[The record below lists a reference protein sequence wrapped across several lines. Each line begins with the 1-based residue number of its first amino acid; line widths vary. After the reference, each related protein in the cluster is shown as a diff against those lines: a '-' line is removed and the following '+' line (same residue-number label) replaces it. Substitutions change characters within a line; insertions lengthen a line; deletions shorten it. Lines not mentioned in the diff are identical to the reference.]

1 MKSKIKWIIIGIV
14 ILVAIVALVLFIV
27 NRMSYSYTVE
37 EVKEFN
43 YNILTKNERYGVI
56 NKNGE
61 VVVEPIYDTVQIP
74 NPSKPVFICMSDYNT
89 ETKEYKTT
97 VLNDQKEILFSEYE
111 SVQAIPAEAT
121 LDGVPYEKS
130 VLQYKQD
137 GKYGLINLEGK
148 VITKPIYEQISSIN
162 YKEGT
167 LLVKQDGKFGAINM
181 KGKVVIKPE
190 YDSITSDNYFN
201 TETKNEYTGFIVSK
215 VTDEGYRYGYINY
228 NGKVILNTEYN
239 EIDRIIEMEDGKDA
253 YLVAYKNGQAGLLKN
268 NKNIINHE
276 YESIKYNSL
285 NDLFIVQR
293 NSKQGVID
301 KEGKNILNIE
311 YDNILFGGMYIDA
324 QKDGIINVFDLQGN
338 KIENT
343 DIISKMK
350 TDNENYFITV
360 DRNDTYRIVDKDEN
374 VIIDNNYSY
383 IEHISGEYFIVAKDG
398 KNGIIDL
405 TGKSLVDLKYS
416 SIYEIQGTN
425 LLQAEIN
432 NNKTVSLINSDMEI
446 IKTMDNA
453 IVEKKDNYII
463 MYSEDEFTYYDFDGN
478 EKSAKDL
485 FPNNKLFAKRINDK
499 WGFVDV
505 EGNLKV
511 QNEYEMLTD
520 FNEYGYAGIKQD
532 GKWGVINQE
541 GEIITK
547 PIYEL
552 DWYYPTFIGKY
563 YRLNIWTSESQYS
576 DEIE

>member
-14 ILVAIVALVLFIV
+14 ILIAIVALVVFIV

-511 QNEYEMLTD
+511 QNEYEMVTD

-532 GKWGVINQE
+532 GKWGIINQE

>member
-511 QNEYEMLTD
+511 QNEYEMVTD

-576 DEIE
+576 DDIE

>member
-14 ILVAIVALVLFIV
+14 ILIAIVALVVFIV

-324 QKDGIINVFDLQGN
+324 QKDGIINVYDLQGN

-485 FPNNKLFAKRINDK
+485 FPNNKLFAKRIDDK

-511 QNEYEMLTD
+511 QNEYEMVTD
-520 FNEYGYAGIKQD
+520 FNEYG
-532 GKWGVINQE
+532 
-541 GEIITK
+541 
-547 PIYEL
+547 
-552 DWYYPTFIGKY
+552 
-563 YRLNIWTSESQYS
+563 
-576 DEIE
+576 

>member
-14 ILVAIVALVLFIV
+14 ILIAIVALVVFIV

-167 LLVKQDGKFGAINM
+167 LVVKQDGKFGAINM

-511 QNEYEMLTD
+511 QNEYEMVTD

>member
-511 QNEYEMLTD
+511 QNEYEMVTD

>member
-14 ILVAIVALVLFIV
+14 ILIAIVALVVFIV

-360 DRNDTYRIVDKDEN
+360 DRNDIYRIVDKDEN

-511 QNEYEMLTD
+511 QNEYEMVTD

>member
-14 ILVAIVALVLFIV
+14 ILIAIVALVVFIV

-215 VTDEGYRYGYINY
+215 VTNEGYRYGYINY

-511 QNEYEMLTD
+511 QNEYEMVTD

>member
-14 ILVAIVALVLFIV
+14 ILIAIVALVVFIV
-27 NRMSYSYTVE
+27 NRMSYSYKVE

-511 QNEYEMLTD
+511 QNEYEMVTD